1 MKVIPDELVVELSRP
16 VTLSN
21 GSEDATEYTTIRLSE
36 PTVEQL
42 SQFVRKTKS
51 ENAVDAMK
59 YLVSI
64 VSGTPLAVIA
74 RIGVRD
80 FYKAQ
85 EYMMAFLA
93 PPPEDDPEGNVEGSQ

>member
-1 MKVIPDELVVELSRP
+1 MTRGECMSTSRMITP
-16 VTLSN
+16 GRASRDI
-21 GSEDATEYTTIRLSE
+21 GIRCWRRMR
-36 PTVEQL
+36 
-42 SQFVRKTKS
+42 SQYGHPSMLTRT
-51 ENAVDAMK
+51 
-59 YLVSI
+59 
-64 VSGTPLAVIA
+64 

>member
-1 MKVIPDELVVELSRP
+1 MNTTPDELVVELSRP
-16 VTLSN
+16 VTISN
-21 GSEDATEYTTIRLSE
+21 GSDDATEFTSLRLSE
-36 PTVEQL
+36 PNVEQL

-64 VSGTPLAVIA
+64 VSGVPLAVIS

-85 EYMMAFLA
+85 EYLMAFLT
-93 PPPEDDPEGNVEGSQ
+93 PPEQDDPEGNVEGSQ